1 MSSQISTAELDRAF
15 DALEKKVSSVVQDR
29 TLELSDRVKELE
41 QKSFGG
47 GSEPSSFAF
56 STKAGSDRLFNEMRE
71 SDSVKQ
77 FLGGQTKNAKAKID
91 SAIFVKNTILG
102 ESGSPQSPDRVIVE
116 PQRMGVVGGAF
127 RSLNLLD
134 FIQKDATTSNLIE
147 YPRESAFSNQS
158 AETLE
163 NGTKPESSLT
173 FELVEEPVRTIAH
186 WIKMSKQVFDDSPW
200 LQRYVTDRMLH
211 GIQTKLQSQIING
224 DGTGANLSGITA
236 SGNATAFTPE
246 TGETALDSLN
256 RAKYAVLT
264 ADYEPDFVMMR
275 PADWG
280 AIERLKRG
288 TSDEGYILGDGQG
301 MTFVNGGLQ
310 GTVWGLPVIVT
321 NEVPAGKFI
330 LGDSNAMRLIV
341 RQDATA
347 ELFDQ
352 DGTDSQ
358 HNRLMLRC
366 ELRAALAI
374 LQPAALQYGDLTV

>member
-1 MSSQISTAELDRAF
+1 MSYAIPEVELDRAMS
-15 DALEKKVSSVVQDR
+15 ALEKKVASAITSE
-29 TLELSDRVKELE
+29 TAELSDRLKELE

-56 STKAGSDRLFNEMRE
+56 STKAGSDRLFSQMRE
-71 SDSVKQ
+71 SDSMKQ
-77 FLGGQTKNAKAKID
+77 FFDGQTKSAKAKID
-91 SAIFVKNTILG
+91 ADIFVKNTITG
-102 ESGSPQSPDRVIVE
+102 ESGSPQAPDRVIVE
-116 PQRMGVVGGAF
+116 PQRMGVVSGAF
-127 RSLNLLD
+127 RALTLLD
-134 FIQKDATTSNLIE
+134 FIQKAPTTSNLIE
-147 YPRESAFSNQS
+147 YPRESAFSNQ
-158 AETLE
+158 AAGTLE
-163 NGTKPESSLT
+163 DNLKPESSLT

-224 DGTGANLSGITA
+224 DGTGASLSGITA
-236 SGNATAFTPE
+236 SGNAAAFTPA

-256 RAKYAVLT
+256 RAKYAVLA

-288 TSDEGYILGDGQG
+288 TSDDGYILGDGQG
-301 MTFVNGGLQ
+301 MTFVNRGMQ
-310 GTVWGLPVIVT
+310 GTVWDLPVIVT

-352 DGTDSQ
+352 DGTDVQ

-374 LQPAALQYGDLTV
+374 LQPAALQYGSLTA